1 VAPFP
6 FYGAAALSMKDLR
19 GREREREREREM
31 RRVADVVAYGHH

>member
-1 VAPFP
+1 
-6 FYGAAALSMKDLR
+6 MKDLR